1 MVVETNRRG
10 GIRARL
16 RTEVRDDVK
25 RIALRQL
32 AEGGPPT
39 LSVNAIAKE
48 LGVSGPA
55 LYRYFTSRDD
65 LLTELVLD
73 AYGDLALAIEAAT
86 RRQDPAQRLAAFA
99 RAYRQWAITEPH
111 RYRLL
116 FAQPTPGY
124 DAHRDSLVDAAQRLM
139 DTLLDALTDTE
150 ASPGQRPSAKLAGQL
165 TAWGRKRGLDVD
177 PAVAH
182 RAIVVWSR
190 LHGLVSLEIEGN
202 FASMGVDAELL
213 LDGEIAALSA
223 QD

>member
-1 MVVETNRRG
+1 MIDETNRRG

-16 RTEVRDDVK
+16 RIEVRDEVK

-32 AEGGPPT
+32 ADGGPQT

-55 LYRYFTSRDD
+55 LYRYFKSKDD

-73 AYGDLALAIEAAT
+73 AYGDLADAVEAET
-86 RRQDPAQRLAAFA
+86 RRQRPAQRLAAFA
-99 RAYRQWAITEPH
+99 RAYRAWAVAEPH

-116 FAQPTPGY
+116 YARPTPGY
-124 DAHRDSLVDAAQRLM
+124 DAHRQSLVDAAQRLM
-139 DTLLDALTDTE
+139 ALLLDDLGDAP
-150 ASPGQRPSAKLAGQL
+150 AASAKRPPAALAGQL
-165 TAWGRKRGLDVD
+165 TAWARTRGIDVD

-213 LDGEIAALSA
+213 LEGEIAALSGPG
-223 QD
+223 

>member
-1 MVVETNRRG
+1 MAGETTRRG

-16 RTEVRDDVK
+16 RTEVRDEVK

-32 AEGGPPT
+32 ADGGPQA

-55 LYRYFTSRDD
+55 LYRYFKGKDD

-73 AYGDLALAIEAAT
+73 AYGDLALAVEEAT
-86 RRQDPAQRLAAFA
+86 RQAKPAQRLAAFA
-99 RAYRQWAITEPH
+99 RAYRAWAIAEPH

-139 DTLLDALTDTE
+139 VALLDVLTD
-150 ASPGQRPSAKLAGQL
+150 APVPPGQRPPAKLAGQL
-165 TAWGRKRGLDVD
+165 TAWARKMGLDVD

-213 LDGEIAALSA
+213 LEQEIAALSPRG
-223 QD
+223 